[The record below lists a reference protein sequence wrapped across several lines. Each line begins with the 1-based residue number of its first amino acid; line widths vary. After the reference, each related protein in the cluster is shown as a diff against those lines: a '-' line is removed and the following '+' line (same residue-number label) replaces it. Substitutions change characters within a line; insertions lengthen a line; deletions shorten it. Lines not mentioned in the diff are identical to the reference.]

1 MIPNLFSQITAA
13 DYNCNNEEDATRV
26 GCYLVSTNKMACGY
40 RFTFLSVR
48 YLRICN
54 TALSNDTNAVLEPD

>member
-1 MIPNLFSQITAA
+1 MNTNVLFQKHDPKLVSSITAA

-48 YLRICN
+48 
-54 TALSNDTNAVLEPD
+54 